1 MLINTFF
8 ATENRLFIFSFCSIL
23 TTVVILWLI
32 IKIRIIKLTLNARQL
47 LGALFVRHLRFR
59 LVKNLLRPIY

>member
-8 ATENRLFIFSFCSIL
+8 ATEDRLFIFSFCSIL

-32 IKIRIIKLTLNARQL
+32 LKIRIIKLTLNARQL
-47 LGALFVRHLRFR
+47 SGALFVRHLRFL